1 METTIDLSGFIGTT
15 AYHKSSLFSKMVHTD
30 GVESFASQAHA
41 YWFLDI
47 CSTEIYELTKREYF
61 LSIELDVFESEANG
75 RSAIIMVTDGDD
87 NLMLT
92 KVIEYTDCPLGK
104 YKFFLCDD
112 VLMLTQ
118 EY

>member
-1 METTIDLSGFIGTT
+1 MQTQVDLSGFYGTT

-30 GVESFASQAHA
+30 GVDSFCIQAHA

-61 LSIELDVFESEANG
+61 LSIVLDVING
-75 RSAIIMVTDGDD
+75 KNGNYATIVVTDGDE

-92 KVIEYTDCPLGK
+92 KVINYTDCPVGT

-112 VLMLTQ
+112 VLRLTQ

>member
-1 METTIDLSGFIGTT
+1 METIDLSGFYGTS

-61 LSIELDVFESEANG
+61 LSIELEVING
-75 RSAIIMVTDGDD
+75 KNGSYAIIMVTDGDE